1 MISHQEKEK
10 IMWLLNSIKEC
21 LKSQVKVNETMQKT
35 IGVIDERLD
44 ALEEAFLVCYK
55 AIKTVAEK
63 TEGEVIGIDEEELHN
78 EN

>member
-1 MISHQEKEK
+1 MTSRQEKEK
-10 IMWLLNSIKEC
+10 IMGLLNSIKEC
-21 LKSQVKVNETMQKT
+21 LKSQAKVNETMQKT

-44 ALEEAFLVCYK
+44 ALEEAFLVCYE

-63 TEGEVIGIDEEELHN
+63 TEGEVIGTDEEELHN